1 MGDTHVIE
9 ALSEA
14 DLAARL
20 HELGERRAAVQA
32 ETDRLDAEID
42 RLETEL
48 AGRGAGG

>member
-1 MGDTHVIE
+1 MSEAHVIE
-9 ALSEA
+9 TLSEA

-20 HELGERRAAVQA
+20 HELGEQRAAARA
-32 ETDRLDAEID
+32 ELDRLDAEID